1 LSIIDEK
8 IKEGKPL
15 IVDFGSDTCAPC
27 KMIKPVLEE
36 IAEVYKDRLNVIIL
50 DVYENMEIAKEMG
63 VMSVPTQFFY
73 DSEGTVLGHHIG
85 FIPKEGFDQI
95 ISEHLL
101 AADSEK
107 A

>member
-1 LSIIDEK
+1 MSIIDEK
-8 IKEGKPL
+8 LKEGKPL

-36 IAEVYKDRLNVIIL
+36 IAQEYKDKLNVIIL
-50 DVYENMEIAKEMG
+50 DVYENMEIAQQMG

-73 DSEGTVLGHHIG
+73 DNKGTLLGHHIG
-85 FIPKEGFDQI
+85 FMPKEAFKQI

-101 AADSEK
+101 IAET
-107 A
+107 

>member
-1 LSIIDEK
+1 MSIIDEK

-36 IAEVYKDRLNVIIL
+36 IAEEYKDRINVIIL
-50 DVYENMEIAKEMG
+50 DVYENMEIARQMG

-73 DSEGTVLGHHIG
+73 DSKGTLLGHHVG
-85 FIPKEGFDQI
+85 FIPKEGFEEI
-95 ISEHLL
+95 ITEHLL
-101 AADSEK
+101 TADNDK
-107 A
+107 V